1 MRVLSHRNPETGAR
15 SFAVMVG
22 ELAITAEEL
31 RDAGGFDHT
40 DALLDT
46 YWLLESEGWHDRLKE
61 AHTKAIRS
69 GVKGRLASTFTPA
82 AAIQTPEKIVCVGLN
97 YRDHVAEGGR
107 EAPPRP
113 LLFAKFANAVIADGE
128 AIVHPAGTHA
138 LDFEAELGVVI
149 GKRAK
154 HVSAANA
161 MDHVAGYVVTNDISA
176 RDWQGVKSALHEGE
190 VGDGQWLRAKSSDT
204 FLPMS
209 AVLVT
214 AEEVPYPDQLP
225 IRGWLIPGSGP
236 GAGHAGAHAGGLH
249 LRDDLEDPRTHRVH
263 HRRDH
268 AGARRHHLDRD
279 TVRRRRVSGSA
290 RLPPARRSDPGGGRR
305 DRRHGQ
311 PGHQRGGG
319 GGPPLSQDGGAPVQR
334 STRNAPAARSRRRCG
349 RWSSHDRRPGPNS
362 RMSRYRRRAP
372 VNC

>member
-15 SFAVMVG
+15 SFAVLVG
-22 ELAITAEEL
+22 ELAITADQL
-31 RDAGGFDHT
+31 RDEGGFDHT

-61 AHTKAIRS
+61 AYAKAIRS
-69 GVKGRLASTFTPA
+69 GAKGRLASTFTPA

-97 YRDHVAEGGR
+97 YQDHVAEGGR

-113 LLFAKFANAVIADGE
+113 LLFAKFANAVVADGE
-128 AIVHPAGTHA
+128 AIIHPAGTHA

-154 HVSAANA
+154 HVTAEKAL
-161 MDHVAGYVVTNDISA
+161 DYVAGYVVTNDISA
-176 RDWQGVKSALHEGE
+176 RDWQGVKGSLREGE

-214 AEEVPYPDQLP
+214 SEEVPNPDLLP

-236 GAGHAGAHAGGLH
+236 DAGKPVLMQDASTSEMIWKIPELIEYITSVITLEPGDVISTGTPSGVGAFRDPPVYLQPGDRIRVEVDGIGGT
-249 LRDDLEDPRTHRVH
+249 DNPVISEE
-263 HRRDH
+263 
-268 AGARRHHLDRD
+268 AAAARR
-279 TVRRRRVSGSA
+279 
-290 RLPPARRSDPGGGRR
+290 
-305 DRRHGQ
+305 
-311 PGHQRGGG
+311 
-319 GGPPLSQDGGAPVQR
+319 
-334 STRNAPAARSRRRCG
+334 
-349 RWSSHDRRPGPNS
+349 
-362 RMSRYRRRAP
+362 
-372 VNC
+372 